1 MGATATNK
9 NISHGTII
17 MMTLASMMMTRRLSP
32 LTLATSGGVCSRVRT
47 FGSLI
52 STLQDVAIATTWHP
66 SGDGNV
72 TNPSVCMWSTDKIF
86 TSAGRLAVMLEG
98 VVRIGAVNCQEEWM
112 VCRQQGITGYPSLKL
127 YTMQHG
133 TVKFQGRKEQD
144 DILAFLVSFLP
155 DRMVRSRSSLL
166 HTRDCPC
173 RWTCGRVTST
183 SGHPRARSGRSPGWW
198 SSATTPA
205 RA

>member
-17 MMTLASMMMTRRLSP
+17 MMTLASMMMTKRLSP
-32 LTLATSGGVCSRVRT
+32 STQATSGGVCSRVRT
-47 FGSLI
+47 SGSLI
-52 STLQDVAIATTWHP
+52 STLQDVAIATTWRP
-66 SGDGNV
+66 SGDGNKSLSLHV
-72 TNPSVCMWSTDKIF
+72 EYKIL
-86 TSAGRLAVMLEG
+86 TSDGRLAVMLEG

-133 TVKFQGRKEQD
+133 TVKFQGRKEQE

-155 DRMVRSRSSLL
+155 DRMVRSHSSLL

-183 SGHPRARSGRSPGWW
+183 SGRPRARSGRSPGWW

>member
-9 NISHGTII
+9 NISRGTIT

-32 LTLATSGGVCSRVRT
+32 STQATSGGVSSKVLT
-47 FGSLI
+47 FGSSI
-52 STLQDVAIATTWHP
+52 STLQDVVIVTTWRP
-66 SGDGNV
+66 SGDGNKSLSLHV
-72 TNPSVCMWSTDKIF
+72 EYKIF
-86 TSAGRLAVMLEG
+86 TSDGRLAVMLEG

-127 YTMQHG
+127 FTMQHG
-133 TVKFQGRKEQD
+133 TVKFQGRKEQE

-183 SGHPRARSGRSPGWW
+183 SGRPRPRSGRSPGWW

>member
-9 NISHGTII
+9 NISRGTII

-32 LTLATSGGVCSRVRT
+32 STQATSGGVCSRVRT
-47 FGSLI
+47 SGSLI
-52 STLQDVAIATTWHP
+52 STLQDVAIATTWRP
-66 SGDGNV
+66 SGDGNKSLSLHV
-72 TNPSVCMWSTDKIF
+72 EYKIL
-86 TSAGRLAVMLEG
+86 TSDGRLAVMLEG

-133 TVKFQGRKEQD
+133 TVKFQGRKEQE

-155 DRMVRSRSSLL
+155 DRMVRSRHSLL

-183 SGHPRARSGRSPGWW
+183 SGRPRARSGRSPGWW

-205 RA
+205 PA